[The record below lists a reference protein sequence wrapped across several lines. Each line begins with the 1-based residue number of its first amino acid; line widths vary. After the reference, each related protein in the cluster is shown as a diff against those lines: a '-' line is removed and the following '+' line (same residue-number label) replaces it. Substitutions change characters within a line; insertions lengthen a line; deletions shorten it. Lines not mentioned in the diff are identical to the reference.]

1 MSLLRTCSEPCHA
14 DFFQTEPPR
23 KAEILSQAVACVW
36 HMKDKPTP
44 SVQYSIKT
52 QTFLSGLSAFI
63 LALMTYPKSGEEAV
77 SKTLEEELMVEL
89 EEKSALSAL
98 LYLKRY

>member
-23 KAEILSQAVACVW
+23 KAEILSQAVACLYEGQT
-36 HMKDKPTP
+36 HTLSAIFYKNTR
-44 SVQYSIKT
+44 
-52 QTFLSGLSAFI
+52 TFLSGLSAFI

-77 SKTLEEELMVEL
+77 SKTLEERVDGRAGR
-89 EEKSALSAL
+89 KSALKML
-98 LYLKRY
+98 FYT